1 MNGASGVNGIGLARI
16 AEMIVVEGKEDTV
29 AIRRAVDADTIETGG
44 SAIDDKV
51 LRRIELAR
59 ERRGVI
65 IFTDPDVPGEKIRKI
80 IEARVPGCS
89 HAFLA
94 KADAR
99 GKDGIGVEHARPEA
113 IRAALARVRASTG
126 GSASAGADEATSQPG
141 VATAAAASETA
152 KAGASGAVQAAAAGD
167 RDRAEAGEPAIAW
180 PDLIDAGLIVH
191 PAAASRR
198 ERMGELLGIGY
209 ANGKQFYK
217 RLGMFR
223 ITRAEFAEALRQL
236 TREGVGE

>member
-1 MNGASGVNGIGLARI
+1 M
-16 AEMIVVEGKEDTV
+16 VEGKEDTV
-29 AIRRAVDADTIETGG
+29 AVRRAVDADTIETGG
-44 SAIDDKV
+44 SAIDEAV

-65 IFTDPDVPGEKIRKI
+65 VFTDPDVPGEKIRKI
-80 IEARVPGCS
+80 IEARVPGCK

-99 GKDGIGVEHARPEA
+99 GKDGIGVEHASPDA
-113 IRAALARVRASTG
+113 IRGALARVRAS
-126 GSASAGADEATSQPG
+126 SGAAALEARAAG
-141 VATAAAASETA
+141 VAQADSAQVSRAAEDSGAGEAAATA
-152 KAGASGAVQAAAAGD
+152 HAEAAAGGAAL
-167 RDRAEAGEPAIAW
+167 AEPEISW

-223 ITRAEFAEALRQL
+223 ITRTEFAEALRQL